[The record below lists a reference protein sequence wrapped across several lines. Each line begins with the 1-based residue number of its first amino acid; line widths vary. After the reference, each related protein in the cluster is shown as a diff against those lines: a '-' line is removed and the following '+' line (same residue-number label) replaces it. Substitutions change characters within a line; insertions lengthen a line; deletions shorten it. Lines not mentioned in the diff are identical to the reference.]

1 MCTFSLAGHR
11 FGVDVVDVQE
21 VVRARP
27 LTRVPLARPDVAG
40 LLNLRG
46 RILTV
51 LDLRRRMALP
61 ERPDGTP
68 PMNVVVRAAQG
79 PVSLLVD
86 AIGDVVEVDRATF
99 ELPPDTLT
107 GVARDVIV
115 GAYKLDGYLLL
126 ELDIDRVLAGAAA
139 SAS

>member
-51 LDLRRRMALP
+51 LDLRMTKVTPQGLAALRAALP
-61 ERPDGTP
+61 KCKIEHDGGGGIEAEKP
-68 PMNVVVRAAQG
+68 
-79 PVSLLVD
+79 
-86 AIGDVVEVDRATF
+86 
-99 ELPPDTLT
+99 
-107 GVARDVIV
+107 
-115 GAYKLDGYLLL
+115 
-126 ELDIDRVLAGAAA
+126 
-139 SAS
+139 